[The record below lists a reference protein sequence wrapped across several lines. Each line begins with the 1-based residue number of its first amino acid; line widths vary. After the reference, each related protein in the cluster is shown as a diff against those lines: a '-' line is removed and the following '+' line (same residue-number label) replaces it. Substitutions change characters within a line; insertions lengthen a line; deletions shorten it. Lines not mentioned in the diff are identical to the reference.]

1 MTEKT
6 PKRIFDFQSRT
17 VTPTGTKS
25 PCLKNGRPADAKIP
39 GIERA
44 CLRKELIA
52 DANLPMQGSYSR
64 RLIFML
70 SIGAFA
76 LFSFLSGCGS
86 PSSIENS
93 ANADSSTSQP
103 KQSGTNKNKPELNPP
118 SHENQEVVAQSD
130 SVSLVGT
137 IVSPKQAVISARIPQ
152 RITEVLVHDG
162 QSVEIGQSLILLD
175 ESDFVS
181 QESAAFA
188 ALETAK
194 TQRERAKAGKE
205 AQRVKADAE
214 VKSAKNGM
222 STAKLKLSQAT
233 LAKQAAGDDE
243 KAEIK
248 AANASV
254 SKAELAL
261 ERSKKIVT
269 DLEELSKAGG
279 VSRSNLEDARTQMTN
294 AQLDVNASKNQVL
307 KLESGQNGI
316 SYRILN
322 SQKEVEA
329 AVSGVIQAKDGV
341 SSAEKGLTR
350 SLILA
355 DAEFKT
361 ANSGVLQAETG
372 LSSAQAARRQ
382 CRLLSPISG
391 IVTNLSAHKGETAQP
406 GVSLLSVVSLNDLHA
421 EALVSARLFPTVIV
435 GKSVKIL
442 VDTLPGKTF
451 PAVVSMIAQT
461 AEPDGRTFRVKFR
474 FSTPPA
480 LRPGQTARIT
490 IKTGK

>member
-6 PKRIFDFQSRT
+6 RKRIFEIQSRA
-17 VTPTGTKS
+17 VRPTFDES
-25 PCLKNGRPADAKIP
+25 
-39 GIERA
+39 A
-44 CLRKELIA
+44 CLRNGRLA
-52 DANLPMQGSYSR
+52 VARVSGNQSR
-64 RLIFML
+64 RLKKQCSTQVNSPMPGSSARRLSFML
-70 SIGAFA
+70 SIGIYS
-76 LFSFLSGCGS
+76 LFSLLSGCGS

-93 ANADSSTSQP
+93 ANADTSSLQS
-103 KQSGTNKNKPELNPP
+103 KQSGSNKNISELTRP
-118 SHENQEVVAQSD
+118 SHDSQDVVPQSD
-130 SVSLVGT
+130 SVSLIGT
-137 IVSPKQAVISARIPQ
+137 IVSPKQAAISARIPQ

-162 QSVEIGQSLILLD
+162 QSVNIGQTLVLLD

-181 QESAAFA
+181 QENIAIA
-188 ALETAK
+188 ALGTAK

-214 VKSAKNGM
+214 VKSAISGLTN
-222 STAKLKLSQAT
+222 SKLKLSLST
-233 LAKQAAGDDE
+233 LGRQAAEDDE
-243 KAEIK
+243 KADIK
-248 AANASV
+248 AANTSV
-254 SKAELAL
+254 AKAELAL
-261 ERSKKIVT
+261 ERSKKILT

-307 KLESGQNGI
+307 KLRSGQNGI
-316 SYRILN
+316 SYRVLN
-322 SQKEVEA
+322 AQKEVEA
-329 AVSGVIQAKDGV
+329 AVAGVIQAKDGV

-355 DAEFKT
+355 DTEFKT
-361 ANSGVLQAETG
+361 ANSGVLQAESG
-372 LSSAQAARRQ
+372 LKSAQAARRQ
-382 CRLLSPISG
+382 CRLVSPISG

-421 EALVSARLFPTVIV
+421 EALVSARLFPAVIV
-435 GKSVKIL
+435 GKTVKIL
-442 VDTLPGKTF
+442 VDTLPGKSF
-451 PAVVSMIAQT
+451 PAVVSVIAQT